1 MDEMDINETINK
13 LLDDYET
20 NGNNSNLLLILLVL
34 SSTEKID
41 EAVTKRLENLIK
53 ETLIGGENEK

>member
-1 MDEMDINETINK
+1 MDINKTINK

-34 SSTEKID
+34 SSNEKID

-53 ETLIGGENEK
+53 ETLIG

>member
-34 SSTEKID
+34 SSNEKID

-53 ETLIGGENEK
+53 ETLIG